1 MLCLGCTYGSTA
13 HLDLSAPASASA
25 RWRVWDL
32 QTRICRVRLLCAC
45 RRHAASKHE
54 LQQACAQWAWHQTH
68 QPIPTWCIDVC
79 CFCLPLRHAWVHW
92 WPNWAW
98 DHWSAAGP
106 VTTQWSVARSLHIS
120 IHILLT
126 LQVLCWDLAQV
137 RRLFLSQSG
146 RRKYS

>member
-1 MLCLGCTYGSTA
+1 
-13 HLDLSAPASASA
+13 
-25 RWRVWDL
+25 
-32 QTRICRVRLLCAC
+32 
-45 RRHAASKHE
+45 
-54 LQQACAQWAWHQTH
+54 
-68 QPIPTWCIDVC
+68 
-79 CFCLPLRHAWVHW
+79 
-92 WPNWAW
+92 
-98 DHWSAAGP
+98 